1 MDSAAILLI
10 IPAAFIGA
18 IVGAVAGFGTGIIM
32 LPVLVL
38 SFGIHESIP
47 ILTVSMMLTNASRA
61 FFNRKEIKLSVVLF
75 FSIGA
80 VPAALIGGVIFSHS
94 PDSAL
99 VRILGVYF
107 LLVVIYRHLS
117 WISISQARLWHFI
130 PVGAGTSIV
139 SAVVGVSGPL
149 MAPFFLSYG
158 LLKGAYIGTDAL
170 ATVAM
175 QGSRLGVF
183 SGLELVS
190 YKILFI
196 GTIIG
201 TITFTG
207 TYVGKRLLNY
217 IPERYFSHIIEVTLI
232 AYGILFLIKG

>member
-1 MDSAAILLI
+1 MDPATILLI
-10 IPAAFIGA
+10 IPVAFIGA

-47 ILTVSMMLTNASRA
+47 ILTVSMLLTNASRA
-61 FFNRKEIKLSVVLF
+61 FFNRKEIRLPVVLF
-75 FSIGA
+75 FAIGA
-80 VPAALIGGVIFSHS
+80 VPAALIGGVIFSNS

-99 VRILGVYF
+99 VRILGIYL
-107 LLVVIYRHLS
+107 LLVVVYRHLS
-117 WISISQARLWHFI
+117 WISISQAKLWHFI
-130 PVGAGTSIV
+130 PVGAGTSLV
-139 SAVVGVSGPL
+139 SAIVGVSGPL

-183 SGLELVS
+183 SGLELIS
-190 YKILFI
+190 YKILLI
-196 GTIIG
+196 GTLIG

-217 IPERYFSHIIEVTLI
+217 IPEQYFPYIIEVTLVVS
-232 AYGILFLIKG
+232 GVLFLIKG